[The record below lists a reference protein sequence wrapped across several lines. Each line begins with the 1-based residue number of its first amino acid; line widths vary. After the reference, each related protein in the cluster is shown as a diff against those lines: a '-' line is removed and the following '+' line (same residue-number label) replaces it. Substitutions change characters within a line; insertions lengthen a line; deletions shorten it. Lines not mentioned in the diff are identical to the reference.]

1 MGQPTLPNLFS
12 RLTWRLFMYGLLN
25 QALKEVVLSQAG
37 ERVWSDIC
45 VTVDVSAE
53 DFEFLVPYDDVVTYR
68 LVEAASETLGVSGNE
83 ILQMLGRHWVTF
95 TAQQGY
101 GEMMTLFG
109 RDLRTCL
116 KNLNRM
122 HGHMG
127 AMMPDLHPPRF
138 IVEDRGPDNLTLH
151 YHSNR
156 EGLAPVVA
164 GILEGLA
171 EKFKEK
177 IQITHISKEHRSGH
191 DEFEIQFLSA

>member
-1 MGQPTLPNLFS
+1 
-12 RLTWRLFMYGLLN
+12 MYGILN
-25 QALKEVVLSQAG
+25 QALKEVVLSQGG

-45 VTVDVSAE
+45 AVVGVSAE
-53 DFEFLVPYDDVVTYR
+53 DFEFLVPYDDSVTYR
-68 LVEAASETLGVSGNE
+68 LVDVASDTLGLSREE

-101 GEMMTLFG
+101 GEMMALFG

-138 IVEDRGPDNLTLH
+138 IVDDKGPDHITLH

-156 EGLAPVVA
+156 EGLAPVVT

-171 EKFKEK
+171 EKFQEN
-177 IQITHISKEHRSGH
+177 IQISYVTKEQGLGH
-191 DEFEIQFLSA
+191 DEFEILFLRT